1 MKKSIFSLL
10 LALCLG
16 LIAGCALA
24 APQLSSVFA
33 DDIALVSGQPGWYIE
48 FDVSEGGTLALALLS
63 GETGESIA
71 DLGACAV
78 EAGAGRV
85 AWDGPLPDG
94 SAVPAGEYMVAVQ
107 VKNFWGEESG
117 MSLLSLHIY

>member
-63 GETGESIA
+63 GETGETIA

-78 EAGAGRV
+78 
-85 AWDGPLPDG
+85 
-94 SAVPAGEYMVAVQ
+94 
-107 VKNFWGEESG
+107 
-117 MSLLSLHIY
+117 